1 MPPRRCAD
9 PPAGRWLR
17 ALRGL
22 AYGVLSCGRSS
33 PTSFAK
39 GFYLCGA
46 PCPRQQ
52 HGAPPGAPA
61 LLRPSCRPTPSGPG
75 SSGRPK
81 YAQVSGQILANFP
94 RNCCFTG
101 QISRYLMFVYSG
113 PIKRI
118 SNRHR
123 PLMIIGLALLAVLL
137 AISPGW
143 AVESQSGDQVII
155 GPDEVVD
162 DDLYATANEIVVEGT
177 IRGDL
182 VAFGRDVTVD
192 GTVEGDLIGAG
203 QSVEIGGEVD
213 DDVRIAGQALLL
225 GEGASVGD
233 DLIAAAYSLQNEP
246 ESNVGGTLWYAGYQ
260 ALLAGT
266 VGEDLAGA
274 ANALTLGGEIGGDAD
289 VDVDGEEGGAAPP
302 AFVPVP
308 QVPIPTVEPGLTL
321 TDSALIGGN
330 LTYQSSTEVQ
340 IDPGAQIEGD
350 VVREERPVEEED
362 EEATRSLLAEGVLE
376 ALGSLVSLVLVGLLL
391 MWLVPEWIRRRAY
404 TVLDRPLASLG
415 WGLLGLVAF
424 LILGLVILLATILL
438 AIVLGLLTLGSLVA
452 LIVILGLLAPI
463 VGGFLAGVLLLESV
477 LAGRGAG
484 RILPLVVGLI
494 VYVILGVIP
503 VLGP

>member
-1 MPPRRCAD
+1 
-9 PPAGRWLR
+9 
-17 ALRGL
+17 
-22 AYGVLSCGRSS
+22 
-33 PTSFAK
+33 
-39 GFYLCGA
+39 
-46 PCPRQQ
+46 
-52 HGAPPGAPA
+52 
-61 LLRPSCRPTPSGPG
+61 
-75 SSGRPK
+75 
-81 YAQVSGQILANFP
+81 
-94 RNCCFTG
+94 
-101 QISRYLMFVYSG
+101 
-113 PIKRI
+113 
-118 SNRHR
+118 
-123 PLMIIGLALLAVLL
+123 MIIGLALLAVLL

-177 IRGDL
+177 VRGDL
-182 VAFGRDVTVD
+182 VAFGRSVTVD

-225 GEGASVGD
+225 SEDASVGD

-330 LTYQSSTEVQ
+330 LTYQSSTEAQ
-340 IDPGAQIEGD
+340 IDSGARIEGD
-350 VVREERPVEEED
+350 VVREERPVEEEE
-362 EEATRSLLAEGVLE
+362 EEAARSPLTETVLD
-376 ALGSLVSLVLVGLLL
+376 ALGSLVALVLMGLLL
-391 MWLVPEWIRRRAY
+391 VWIVPGWIRHRAY
-404 TVLDRPLASLG
+404 TILDRPLASLG

-424 LILGLVILLATILL
+424 PILGVVVLLVTILL
-438 AIVLGLLTLGSLVA
+438 AIVLGLLTLGGLVA
-452 LIVILGLLAPI
+452 LIIVLGLLAEAALVLALWVSTGYLAQI
-463 VGGFLAGVLLLESV
+463 VVSFFAGVLLVE
-477 LAGRGAG
+477 AIRPGRGRG
-484 RILPLVVGLI
+484 RVLPLVVGLI
-494 VYVILGVIP
+494 LYVVLRAIP
-503 VLGP
+503 VLGPLVSLVVVLLGLGAISHWIWTKLRRSRAIAPPAG

>member
-1 MPPRRCAD
+1 
-9 PPAGRWLR
+9 
-17 ALRGL
+17 
-22 AYGVLSCGRSS
+22 
-33 PTSFAK
+33 
-39 GFYLCGA
+39 
-46 PCPRQQ
+46 
-52 HGAPPGAPA
+52 
-61 LLRPSCRPTPSGPG
+61 
-75 SSGRPK
+75 
-81 YAQVSGQILANFP
+81 
-94 RNCCFTG
+94 
-101 QISRYLMFVYSG
+101 
-113 PIKRI
+113 
-118 SNRHR
+118 
-123 PLMIIGLALLAVLL
+123 MIIGLALLAVLL
-137 AISPGW
+137 ATSPGW

-177 IRGDL
+177 VRGDL
-182 VAFGRDVTVD
+182 VAFGRSVTVD

-225 GEGASVGD
+225 NEDASVGD

-330 LTYQSSTEVQ
+330 LTYQSSTEAQ
-340 IDPGAQIEGD
+340 IDPGARIEGD
-350 VVREERPVEEED
+350 VVREERPVEEEE
-362 EEATRSLLAEGVLE
+362 EEAARSPLTETVLD
-376 ALGSLVSLVLVGLLL
+376 ALGSLVALVLVGLLL
-391 MWLVPEWIRRRAY
+391 VWIVPGWIRHRAY

-424 LILGLVILLATILL
+424 PILGVVVLLVTILL
-438 AIVLGLLTLGSLVA
+438 AIVLGLLTLGGLVA
-452 LIVILGLLAPI
+452 LIIVLGLLAEAALVLALWISTGYLALI
-463 VGGFLAGVLLLESV
+463 VVSFFAGVLLVE
-477 LAGRGAG
+477 AIRPGRGRG
-484 RILPLVVGLI
+484 RVLPLVVGLI
-494 VYVILGVIP
+494 LYVVLRAIP
-503 VLGP
+503 VLGPLVSLVVVLLGLGAISHWIWTKLRRSRATAPPAG

>member
-1 MPPRRCAD
+1 
-9 PPAGRWLR
+9 
-17 ALRGL
+17 
-22 AYGVLSCGRSS
+22 
-33 PTSFAK
+33 
-39 GFYLCGA
+39 
-46 PCPRQQ
+46 
-52 HGAPPGAPA
+52 
-61 LLRPSCRPTPSGPG
+61 
-75 SSGRPK
+75 
-81 YAQVSGQILANFP
+81 
-94 RNCCFTG
+94 
-101 QISRYLMFVYSG
+101 MFVYSG

-177 IRGDL
+177 VRGDL
-182 VAFGRDVTVD
+182 VAFGRSVIVD

-225 GEGASVGD
+225 SEDASVGD

-330 LTYQSSTEVQ
+330 LTYQSSTEAQ
-340 IDPGAQIEGD
+340 IDPGARIEGD
-350 VVREERPVEEED
+350 VVREERPVEEE
-362 EEATRSLLAEGVLE
+362 EATRSPVAETVLE
-376 ALGSLVSLVLVGLLL
+376 ALRSLVSLVLVGLLL
-391 MWLVPEWIRRRAY
+391 MWLAPGWIRRRAY

-415 WGLLGLVAF
+415 WGLLGLIAF
-424 LILGLVILLATILL
+424 LILGMVIVLVTILL
-438 AIVLGLLTLGSLVA
+438 AIVLGLLTLGGLVA
-452 LIVILGLLAPI
+452 LVIILGLLAEAALVLIFLITTNYLAQII
-463 VGGFLAGVLLLESV
+463 VGFVAGVLLLESV
-477 LAGRGAG
+477 LPGRGAG
-484 RILPLVVGLI
+484 RFLPLVVGLI
-494 VYVILGVIP
+494 VYVILRAVP
-503 VLGP
+503 VLGPIVGLIVVLLGLGALLIWVWTTVRRGHTRPPSAR

>member
-1 MPPRRCAD
+1 
-9 PPAGRWLR
+9 
-17 ALRGL
+17 
-22 AYGVLSCGRSS
+22 
-33 PTSFAK
+33 
-39 GFYLCGA
+39 
-46 PCPRQQ
+46 
-52 HGAPPGAPA
+52 
-61 LLRPSCRPTPSGPG
+61 
-75 SSGRPK
+75 
-81 YAQVSGQILANFP
+81 
-94 RNCCFTG
+94 
-101 QISRYLMFVYSG
+101 
-113 PIKRI
+113 
-118 SNRHR
+118 
-123 PLMIIGLALLAVLL
+123 MIVGLALLAVLL
-137 AISPGW
+137 VTSPGW

-177 IRGDL
+177 VRGDL
-182 VAFGRDVTVD
+182 VAFGRSVTVD

-225 GEGASVGD
+225 SEDASVGD

-330 LTYQSSTEVQ
+330 LTYQSSTEAQ
-340 IDPGAQIEGD
+340 IDPGARIEGD
-350 VVREERPVEEED
+350 VVREERPVEEEE
-362 EEATRSLLAEGVLE
+362 EEAARSPLTETVLDALRSLVA
-376 ALGSLVSLVLVGLLL
+376 LVLVGLLL
-391 MWLVPEWIRRRAY
+391 VWIVPGWIRHRAY

-415 WGLLGLVAF
+415 WGLLGLVSF
-424 LILGLVILLATILL
+424 PILGVVVLLVTILL
-438 AIVLGLLTLGSLVA
+438 AIVLGLLTLGGLVA
-452 LIVILGLLAPI
+452 LIIVLGLLAEAALVLALWVSTGYLAQI
-463 VGGFLAGVLLLESV
+463 VVSFLAGVLLVE
-477 LAGRGAG
+477 AIRPGRGRG
-484 RILPLVVGLI
+484 RVLPLVVGLI
-494 VYVILGVIP
+494 LYVVLRAIP
-503 VLGP
+503 VLGPLVGLAVVLLGLGAISHWIWTKLRRRRATAPPAG